1 MSEDP
6 RDAEQLRLLV
16 VFHYVYIGFQGAGL
30 AFLGLHYFLMR
41 SVFGLIEKVPKEVP
55 KVEAK
60 IETAPL
66 PGEIP
71 LLPSEVVQPPEMRG
85 DTEELFSEF
94 LDLFL
99 IFHLIG
105 AIFLVACMVLNF
117 LATRSLNQRKGRTF
131 SMVVAGLNCLSFPFG
146 TALGVFT
153 LVLLGRQSVMNT
165 FKQKGDQP
173 R

>member
-6 RDAEQLRLLV
+6 RDTEQLRLLV
-16 VFHYVYIGFQGAGL
+16 VFHYVYIGFQAAGL
-30 AFLGLHYFLMR
+30 AFLGLHYLLMR

-66 PGEIP
+66 PGEIRLP
-71 LLPSEVVQPPEMRG
+71 PSEVVQPPEMRV

-94 LDLFL
+94 SDLFL
-99 IFHLIG
+99 ILHMIG

-117 LATRSLNQRKGRTF
+117 LATRLINQRKGRTF

-153 LVLLGRQSVMNT
+153 LVVLARQTVINSYQKNLGS
-165 FKQKGDQP
+165 K
-173 R
+173 